1 MTEITFKTKYDLGAI
16 GTGHKKLTVTSWNGG
31 DYKFDIR
38 DWYDNGNAGKG
49 IALTKG
55 ELKALFDLLEAME
68 TTDELS
74 NILSSD
80 EPTET
85 TETTEESSETYPD
98 DIDSKFKELDKLF
111 KDFKVEKKYGIM
123 EFAKESGN
131 RLQYYVTK
139 DSKQFPEYEDLVKKL
154 ELKSFVTDKGNLYI
168 YTL

>member
-1 MTEITFKTKYDLGAI
+1 MAEITFKTKYDLGAI

-85 TETTEESSETYPD
+85 AEEPTETYPD
-98 DIDSKFKELDKLF
+98 DIDGKFKELDKLF
-111 KDFKVEKKYGIM
+111 KDFKVEKKYDTM

-131 RLQYYVTK
+131 RLQYHVTK
-139 DSKQFPEYEDLVKKL
+139 GDKKFPKYEDLVKKL